1 MFQLNGKSAIVT
13 GGAKGIGAAIVTAL
27 ATAGASVVV
36 ADIDEPAAMSL
47 CAQLSEDGLQA
58 VPFIGDVSKSDQANA
73 LIEFSVDRFGKLDIL
88 CNNAGILRDCGI
100 EDISD
105 NEWRRMMSVNLDSVF
120 YCSRAAIHHMFSRR
134 YGRIINIA
142 SAGGKLGFPF
152 AGVHY
157 CSSKG
162 AIMAFTRQLAYQH
175 AKENI
180 LVNAIAPGLT
190 TTGMVSQ
197 RTPEQYR
204 FIDSKLLTKRR
215 GKPEDSAAVV
225 LFLASDEASY
235 ITGETIDVN
244 GALYMS

>member
-1 MFQLNGKSAIVT
+1 
-13 GGAKGIGAAIVTAL
+13 
-27 ATAGASVVV
+27 
-36 ADIDEPAAMSL
+36 
-47 CAQLSEDGLQA
+47 
-58 VPFIGDVSKSDQANA
+58 
-73 LIEFSVDRFGKLDIL
+73 
-88 CNNAGILRDCGI
+88 
-100 EDISD
+100 
-105 NEWRRMMSVNLDSVF
+105 
-120 YCSRAAIHHMFSRR
+120 
-134 YGRIINIA
+134 
-142 SAGGKLGFPF
+142 
-152 AGVHY
+152 
-157 CSSKG
+157 
-162 AIMAFTRQLAYQH
+162 MAFTRQLAYQH